1 MLEKIEISKKDI
13 GLLKERFFE
22 FGGESF
28 IVKTAP
34 NRVYKMYK
42 DFIIRDILEKKE
54 NRKSIR
60 ITYQWIH

>member
-1 MLEKIEISKKDI
+1 MLGKIEISKKDI

-28 IVKTAP
+28 IVKTVP

-42 DFIIRDILEKKE
+42 DFIIRDILENKK
-54 NRKSIR
+54 RK
-60 ITYQWIH
+60 

>member
-54 NRKSIR
+54 NRKS
-60 ITYQWIH
+60 Q

>member
-1 MLEKIEISKKDI
+1 MLGKIEISKKDI

-42 DFIIRDILEKKE
+42 DYIPMDTLENKK
-54 NRKSIR
+54 RK
-60 ITYQWIH
+60 